1 MFIKPFNIFFLYH
14 NQRTKKTM
22 LLFYYKQLITDTAWE
37 QREADT
43 ELESSLQ
50 KHFHMILTLN
60 AQLIE
65 MSSLKNIAGTSKI
78 CY

>member
-1 MFIKPFNIFFLYH
+1 MFIKPFNIFFFVS
-14 NQRTKKTM
+14 QPADKKTM
-22 LLFYYKQLITDTAWE
+22 LLFYYKQLIPDTAWE

-43 ELESSLQ
+43 ELESPLQ